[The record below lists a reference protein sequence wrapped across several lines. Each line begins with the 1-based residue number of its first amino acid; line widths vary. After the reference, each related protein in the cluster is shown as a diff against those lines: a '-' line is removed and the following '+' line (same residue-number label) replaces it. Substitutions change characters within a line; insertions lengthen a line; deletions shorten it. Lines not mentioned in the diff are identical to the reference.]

1 MNVRF
6 DQLRTTYNNSFQS
19 ERGRIRSEIFL
30 QNLGQLPPD
39 VPYAIRHAT
48 QERKHIVATLAKIF
62 DFLDSVFS
70 AEDFRSR
77 LNKNS
82 LEYLQEEGRN
92 LNRLLVAVN
101 EDLSPREVIQDL
113 SPKADSDEPSSP
125 KRYRVTVAD
134 TSGPI
139 QEDPIQKA
147 PIQEDPMYKDIWE
160 TSQKLL
166 AFLNGGFEAFFKQV
180 EHLLPNPPNQAQAER
195 KEARP

>member
-1 MNVRF
+1 MDFQFN
-6 DQLRTTYNNSFQS
+6 QLKIAYKNSFREQRAKIKYENCLYEGPRPHYPANLFSS
-19 ERGRIRSEIFL
+19 ENRSHIV
-30 QNLGQLPPD
+30 N
-39 VPYAIRHAT
+39 INTAT
-48 QERKHIVATLAKIF
+48 EERKHIVATLAKIF

-92 LNRLLVAVN
+92 LNRLLTAVN
-101 EDLSPREVIQDL
+101 DDLLSKANKSIKPDTLDSIED
-113 SPKADSDEPSSP
+113 
-125 KRYRVTVAD
+125 
-134 TSGPI
+134 
-139 QEDPIQKA
+139 